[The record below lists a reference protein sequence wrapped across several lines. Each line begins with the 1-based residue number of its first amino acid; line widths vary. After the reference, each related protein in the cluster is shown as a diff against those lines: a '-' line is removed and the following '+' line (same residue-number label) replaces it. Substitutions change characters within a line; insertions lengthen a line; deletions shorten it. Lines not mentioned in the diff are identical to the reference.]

1 MMRAILFLSLVG
13 AALYGFLV
21 LTEDALTDTNSK
33 QDGGIQAQ
41 AIHQLTND

>member
-21 LTEDALTDTNSK
+21 VTGDALQK
-33 QDGGIQAQ
+33 QTPNKAGTFKLSPITQRA
-41 AIHQLTND
+41 ND